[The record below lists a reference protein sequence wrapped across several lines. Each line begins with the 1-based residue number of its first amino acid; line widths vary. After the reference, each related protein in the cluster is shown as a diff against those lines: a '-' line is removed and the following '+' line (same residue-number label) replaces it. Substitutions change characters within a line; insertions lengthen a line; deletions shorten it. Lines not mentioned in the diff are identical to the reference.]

1 MKNLIIVN
9 HPLIRRDL
17 SILRD
22 RRTKRDRFRS
32 TLRRVSSLIAIAATS
47 DLSLKRKKI
56 QTPLEGTTGHSLA
69 VELVFV
75 PVLRAGLGMAEGF
88 LDFFPGAKVG
98 HIGMYRDE
106 ETLRPVDYYSNLPRN
121 LQKSFVLVLDPML
134 ATGGSAI
141 AAISSIKKKGG
152 KKIRLVSIVAA
163 PEGVK
168 KVSSTHRSVKIY
180 AAALDRQLN
189 SRGYILPGLGD
200 AGDRFF
206 GTE

>member
-1 MKNLIIVN
+1 MKNLIIVT
-9 HPLIRRDL
+9 HPLILRDL

-32 TLRRVSSLIAIAATS
+32 TLRRVSSLMAFAATS
-47 DLSLKRKKI
+47 DLSLKRKNI
-56 QTPLEGTTGHSLA
+56 RTPLEGMTGHSLA

-88 LDFFPGAKVG
+88 LDFFPEAKVG

-106 ETLRPVDYYSNLPRN
+106 ETLRPVDYYSKLPRN

-134 ATGGSAI
+134 ATGGSAT
-141 AAISSIKKKGG
+141 AAISFIKKKGG

-163 PEGVK
+163 PEGVR

-180 AAALDRQLN
+180 AAALDRQLS